1 MNRLVLLAPL
11 VVAWGCAPSKE
22 DPSVAGTW
30 LSTGTPLTKLTLNED
45 RTYKLE
51 LNPDVG
57 EGRWLLK
64 GQLLTLSPEKVNGMT
79 QDEALMKSTKE
90 IQEMGKASF
99 DIDKTMQTWDL
110 ELSLDG
116 KTLSPAPG
124 HRPGSVVITEKF
136 NKQP

>member
-1 MNRLVLLAPL
+1 MKALPMLLLLVLC
-11 VVAWGCAPSKE
+11 GCGPTKE

-30 LSTGTPLTKLTLNED
+30 ASSAATPTKLILNED
-45 RTYKLE
+45 RTYRLE
-51 LNPDVG
+51 LNPDVV

-64 GQLLTLSPEKVNGMT
+64 GQLLTLSPSKVNGMT

-99 DIDKTMQTWDL
+99 DVEKSMQNWDL

-124 HRPGSVVITEKF
+124 HRPGSVVITETF
-136 NKQP
+136 QKQ